1 MKTNQYLLLFS
12 GPDWTAGLEPQ
23 EVQEMMDR
31 THAWFDRLFS
41 EGKAK
46 GAQPLEKTGRT
57 LSIRNGMI
65 ADGPFVESKESIGG
79 YLLLEVADEEEAVA
93 IARQNPMLTAG
104 LNIEV
109 RPIAE
114 MCPSVR
120 AALNRIAMA
129 TA

>member
-12 GPDWTAGLEPQ
+12 GPDWTEGMEPQ
-23 EVQEMMDR
+23 EIREMMDR

-57 LSIRNGMI
+57 VTAKNGMI

-79 YLLLEVADEEEAVA
+79 YLLLEVADLEEALA
-93 IARQNPMLTAG
+93 IARENPMLTSG
-104 LNIEV
+104 LSIEV
-109 RPIAE
+109 RPVAE
-114 MCPSVR
+114 ICPSVR
-120 AALNRIAMA
+120 AALEKTALA

>member
-12 GPDWTAGLEPQ
+12 GPDWTTGLAPQ

-31 THAWFDRLFS
+31 THAWFDRLFG

-57 LSIRNGMI
+57 ISIKNGMI

-109 RPIAE
+109 RPVADI
-114 MCPSVR
+114 CPSVR
-120 AALNRIAMA
+120 AALEKTALA